1 VSATA
6 AVWWASLAAFI
17 VVLLLIGLQLARIA
31 HELGRIE
38 RRITGYGGLPVV
50 AALERAEASAARIE
64 AAVAQIE
71 PLKARARA
79 AVEVIKR
86 GPLPREIV
94 AAYVRLRAEIA
105 AFRAVARPRRRG

>member
-6 AVWWASLAAFI
+6 AVWWVTLAASIVILVLI
-17 VVLLLIGLQLARIA
+17 VVQLARIA

-38 RRITGYGGLPVV
+38 RRINGYADLPVV
-50 AALERAEASAARIE
+50 AALVRAEASATRIE
-64 AAVAQIE
+64 AAVARIE
-71 PLKARARA
+71 PLWARARA

-94 AAYVRLRAEIA
+94 VAYARIRAEVV
-105 AFRAVARPRRRG
+105 AFRAAASPRRRG